1 MPVPRLQ
8 LKLKRELFSRRCEN
22 VTNRKVIRLKGG
34 EQAEIKA
41 RAAAERINHYLHAP
55 YALGSAVLSTF
66 GVPNIDPRAL
76 FCSQLVARAYA
87 DVKIAVVPGIE
98 PEKITPGMLA
108 TSTRFDDIT
117 KTVVFATRAVPE
129 HLVIGTLETLGDR
142 EVASVEKM
150 YQELWP
156 FFVELAIPPSRD
168 WTGMLVFHADVD
180 DKETQKKFDLAVMKA
195 MQSSGYIKSLGAI
208 RGEVIKPLD
217 EWLATLDPSSLSD
230 ELAALYR
237 FSFTNNLKALK
248 RQAEIDLDNQRFWAE
263 EYRKSVERSAD
274 PDDAVRTFVALTKYS
289 ETQHS
294 FRQEAIKLTET
305 AIKKLASPTK

>member
-117 KTVVFATRAVPE
+117 REDHRNVRR
-129 HLVIGTLETLGDR
+129 HHETLAND
-142 EVASVEKM
+142 
-150 YQELWP
+150 
-156 FFVELAIPPSRD
+156 
-168 WTGMLVFHADVD
+168 
-180 DKETQKKFDLAVMKA
+180 
-195 MQSSGYIKSLGAI
+195 SGGFRSYGL
-208 RGEVIKPLD
+208 E
-217 EWLATLDPSSLSD
+217 
-230 ELAALYR
+230 
-237 FSFTNNLKALK
+237 
-248 RQAEIDLDNQRFWAE
+248 
-263 EYRKSVERSAD
+263 RKSGRRAKLSM
-274 PDDAVRTFVALTKYS
+274 VRRGQL
-289 ETQHS
+289 
-294 FRQEAIKLTET
+294 
-305 AIKKLASPTK
+305 